1 MTMKKK
7 STPRLESVLTL
18 AATVA
23 ALGTAVGVA
32 PRDLLA
38 AETTGALQT
47 EKTGAGQAKL
57 LSPLN
62 QHKIDA
68 SQHKATMPG
77 SAASLKGPAAAQHKL
92 QPDAAQ
98 IKSGMGAQ
106 QHKMAVTP
114 AASNIKQRMNLIEGN

>member
-1 MTMKKK
+1 MKKK
-7 STPRLESVLTL
+7 SNPRLEGVLTL

-38 AETTGALQT
+38 AEPIGTVQT

-57 LSPLN
+57 LSPSH
-62 QHKIDA
+62 QHKIEA
-68 SQHKATMPG
+68 SQHKAAMPG
-77 SAASLKGPAAAQHKL
+77 SATSLKAPAATQHKL

-106 QHKMAVTP
+106 QHKMAATP
-114 AASNIKQRMNLIEGN
+114 AASNIKQRINQIEGK